1 MAATVSHHGILN
13 PTVGLS
19 CFSLARHE
27 PSPDLAF
34 FVERYWVVRWDLR
47 GREPYLS
54 ETLPH
59 PCVNVVVEDERAA
72 VHGVVT
78 KRFAILLEGEGQA
91 FGIKLRPGAF
101 HPFVQRPLV
110 ELTDRVVPLA
120 DVFGP
125 AADTLIADV
134 RARRGD
140 VPAQIARV
148 EAFLRERLPA
158 ADPSVDEVVRIVQLV
173 LESRELTRVEQL
185 AERTGCSVRAMQRLF
200 RRYVGVSPKW
210 VIRRLRLHEA
220 ADRVARGELVSWTD
234 LALSLG
240 YCDQAHFIRDFR
252 AQVGHTPT
260 AYAARCA
267 AQRSTLRRRRAPRAP
282 RPPPSATSR

>member
-13 PTVGLS
+13 PTGGLS

-47 GREPYLS
+47 GRAPYLS

-59 PCVNVVVEDERAA
+59 PCVNVVIEDERAA

-78 KRFAILLEGEGQA
+78 TRFAILLEGEGQA

-125 AADTLIADV
+125 ASGALIADV

-140 VPAQIARV
+140 APAQIARV
-148 EAFLRERLPA
+148 EAFFRERLPA

-173 LESRELTRVEQL
+173 LESREVTRVEEL

-210 VIRRLRLHEA
+210 VIRRLRLHDA
-220 ADRVARGELVSWTD
+220 ADRVARGEVVSWTD

-252 AQVGHTPT
+252 AQVGQTPT
-260 AYAARCA
+260 AYAACCA
-267 AQRSTLRRRRAPRAP
+267 A
-282 RPPPSATSR
+282 RPKTSGAPSAAPAAIRHVASTR